1 MLTIGVSTALAALPT
16 NNVVS
21 STTGNE
27 TTFYIKG
34 NGNGIGYFWNANT
47 SPTRTATNYA
57 KFAFYAVNGVAN
69 AYYIKNVTAGKW
81 LSYNNTAI
89 ASGKN
94 FVTLVDAQENYFIVQ
109 KNDNYYWI
117 RPVNT
122 SGNADNYLNWNG
134 GIGTGSSQYPVDN
147 TTMTI
152 GLWNSWGDRG
162 SQWVL
167 VQTDKVV
174 TDASQIQPNKYYT
187 IAPFRGGLAVSADG
201 LSVTVRNYGDE
212 DENADKWAFIT
223 YGGTSYYLFNI
234 KSQTFLKGDTSMG
247 ALADAFT
254 ISDYGASADGY
265 FKFHFN
271 QGSNTINGQS
281 SGVVI
286 NDWSDADDGNRMMI
300 VEIGDFDNSNV
311 DALVANAPAAELTVY
326 KNAILQRIAPLS
338 FLTTYNDVVAN
349 INAATDKAGVQTA
362 LAGINNFITIKN
374 YQNSSNYLEAGD
386 ENASYNSSPSDHSNY
401 IQLVSAGNGE
411 FYLKGYKSQ
420 RYIGDVATSVQVTTD
435 ATPTTSFWIQ
445 QNADGRYILR
455 PAKYGGFT
463 DQSGY
468 HYLHNNGC
476 VGWSASAENSQHL
489 LAEVADP
496 DAEVDVTYALYYLNE
511 KINEV
516 TTKSGLGLSPVAP
529 DAFVRDFVDLAVE
542 NTTITT
548 ANQTVR
554 VDATWAG
561 PFELNA
567 DYASIAKWYDMSI
580 RNTWYVTSDNKDD
593 AGALKTVNANA
604 MGLAEDAYQW
614 AFVGNPY
621 NIKLYNKAEGSTKA
635 YAWTS
640 TANESIPAF
649 VDAATA
655 NSWWV
660 RKSTA
665 SDQTT
670 YSTAFLLTVPDYGWQ
685 VNQFGGSGG
694 SLKVWQS
701 NGTGD
706 AGSAFKV
713 FDVPDDFSA
722 YAVAEILPYIEAS
735 GYYALTDAAKA
746 DIGWNDS
753 YSTSCPF
760 ATYKAMKQTLQAKLN
775 DDSNI
780 MQPETG
786 YYRLQSKYYPGKYM
800 SYRIFDNLGALSH
813 NICAVDNSTDIT
825 SIVKLT
831 TLANG
836 NFTLSLEDKY
846 VGVPSQSNKIE
857 LTDAA
862 VEFEP
867 KAISLGAVTF
877 EAVEAQGTSIYGSI
891 HCAGSQSY
899 YCVGWTYNAEASEW
913 KIEDVV
919 NFPITLHAGESEYWA
934 TLYAPFGVV
943 LPTGTEAYVGTIEGS
958 TLTLTSIGQQV
969 PAGTPVVLKG
979 NSATAVATIIDAI
992 PAINIANSL
1001 QGQYLADFES
1011 DESKLSLGI
1020 SDGKVGFYKYT
1031 DALGANKAYLPY
1043 NAGTPSN
1050 GFTIVFDDEDPTGI
1064 DKVQSTMTDDQ
1075 YYDLFGRKVAAPQ
1088 KGNLYIR
1095 NGKVVKM

>member
-1 MLTIGVSTALAALPT
+1 MLAFGVSTALAALPT

-27 TTFYIKG
+27 TTFYIRG

-47 SPTRTATNYA
+47 SPTRTAANYA
-57 KFAFYAVNGVAN
+57 KFAFYAVDGVAN

-109 KNDNYYWI
+109 KNSNYYWI
-117 RPVNT
+117 RPVDT
-122 SGNADNYLNWNG
+122 SGNADNYINWNG

-162 SQWVL
+162 SQWIL
-167 VQTDKVV
+167 VQTDKVL
-174 TDASQIQPNKYYT
+174 TDASQIQSNKYYT

-201 LSVTVRNYGDE
+201 TSITTRNSGDE
-212 DENADKWAFIT
+212 DENADKWAFVT
-223 YGGTSYYLFNI
+223 YSGTSYYLYNL
-234 KSQTFLKGDTSMG
+234 KSQTFLKGNASMG
-247 ALADAFT
+247 VLADAFT
-254 ISDYGASADGY
+254 ISDFGTSNDGY

-281 SGVVI
+281 SGAVI
-286 NDWSDADDGNRMMI
+286 DSWGNADDGNRMMI
-300 VEIGDFDNSNV
+300 VEIGDFDDSNV
-311 DALVANAPAAELTVY
+311 DALVANAAANELAVY

-349 INAATDKAGVQTA
+349 INAATDEAGVQTA

-374 YQNSSNYLEAGD
+374 YQNSSNYLEAGNP
-386 ENASYNSSPSDHSNY
+386 NASYNSSPSDYSNY

-455 PAKYGGFT
+455 PAKYGSFT
-463 DQSGY
+463 DQSGA

-476 VGWSASAENSQHL
+476 VGWYASANNSQHL

-496 DAEVDVTYALYYLNE
+496 DAEVNVTYALYYLNE

-516 TTKSGLGLSPVAP
+516 TAKSGLGLSPVAP

-548 ANQTVR
+548 ANQTIR
-554 VDATWAG
+554 VDATWTG

-580 RNTWYVTSDNKDD
+580 RNTWYVTSDNKDGD
-593 AGALKTVNANA
+593 GALKTVNANA

-621 NIKLYNKAEGSTKA
+621 NIKLYNKAEGGTKA
-635 YAWTS
+635 FAWTS

-660 RKSTA
+660 RKSTN

-760 ATYKAMKQTLQAKLN
+760 AAYKAMKQALQAKLA
-775 DDSNI
+775 DESNI
-780 MQPETG
+780 KKPGTG

-800 SYRIFDNLGALSH
+800 SYRIFDNNGTVAH
-813 NICAVDNSTDIT
+813 TICAVDNSSDIT

-831 TLANG
+831 SANDK
-836 NFTLSLEDKY
+836 FTVSLEDMY
-846 VGVPSQSNKIE
+846 LGNPTTSNKIE
-857 LTDAA
+857 LTADA
-862 VEFEP
+862 VEFAP
-867 KAISLGAVTF
+867 QVISIGAVTLT
-877 EAVEAQGTSIYGSI
+877 ATGQYGSI

-899 YCVGWTYNAEASEW
+899 YCVGWVYNAEASEW
-913 KIEDVV
+913 KLEDATT
-919 NFPITLHAGESEYWA
+919 FSIAMHAGESKYWA
-934 TLYAPFGVV
+934 TLNAPFGVE
-943 LPTGTEAYVGTIEGS
+943 LPDGTEAYVGIKEGNS
-958 TLTLTSIGQQV
+958 LVLTSIGTNV
-969 PAGTPVVLKG
+969 PANTPVVLMG
-979 NSATAVATIIDAI
+979 NSASITATINDAI
-992 PAINIANSL
+992 PAINIANDL
-1001 QGQYLADFES
+1001 QGQNLSQTGENES
-1011 DESKLSLGI
+1011 LLSLGI
-1020 SDGKVGFYKYT
+1020 YDGVVGFYQYEGII
-1031 DALGANKAYLPY
+1031 GANKAYL
-1043 NAGTPSN
+1043 NNSTSTPSN
-1050 GFTIVFDDEDPTGI
+1050 GFQFVFDDVTGLNNVVNI
-1064 DKVQSTMTDDQ
+1064 SVDGQL
-1075 YYDLFGRKVAAPQ
+1075 YDLQGRKVVAPA
-1088 KGNLYIR
+1088 KGGLYIKG
-1095 NGKVVKM
+1095 GKVVKY